1 MLKVCSCCS
10 RPAGYSLAFVLST
23 VGTSGRLQQCSKVTL
38 FCDRCM
44 QKLCKS
50 ERSATSGLFE
60 RVNSAYT
67 ALNRRARERVSA
79 DDANSN

>member
-1 MLKVCSCCS
+1 MLKLCSCCP
-10 RPAGYSLAFVLST
+10 RPAQYSLAFVLST
-23 VGTSGRLQQCSKVTL
+23 LGTSGRLQQCSKVTL

-50 ERSATSGLFE
+50 ECSATSELFE

-67 ALNRRARERVSA
+67 TLNRRARARASA
-79 DDANSN
+79 EDANSS